1 MKLGRAPFP
10 PILHE
15 IESQRGPAIHCES
28 PTAIALECES
38 PTAIALECDSP
49 TAIALE
55 GESPTAIAFASES
68 PTNSKIGEDIFN
80 TYLNGELF
88 VSISHAITP
97 RRLSFFLLVAIKRGE
112 EMVKIFVELSLEIA
126 HRFPLFWHLTE
137 A

>member
-28 PTAIALECES
+28 PTAIALE
-38 PTAIALECDSP
+38 
-49 TAIALE
+49 
-55 GESPTAIAFASES
+55 GESPTAISLEGES
-68 PTNSKIGEDIFN
+68 RTNCKIGENIFD
-80 TYLNGELF
+80 TYLDGELF

-97 RRLSFFLLVAIKRGE
+97 QQLSFFLLVAIKRGE
-112 EMVKIFVELSLEIA
+112 EMVKISVELSLETA
-126 HRFPLFWHLTE
+126 HRFPLFGHLTE